1 MNLPILKNHDS
12 TKMVGVVY
20 SEGGNLKV
28 KFTEDQEITE
38 EKFHEIFGNVSF
50 QLNEHSRKD
59 GNIIIKK
66 ATILSFSL

>member
-12 TKMVGVVY
+12 TKMIGVVY

-28 KFTEDQEITE
+28 KFTEDQEITH
-38 EKFHEIFGNVSF
+38 EKFCEIFGNVGYL
-50 QLNEHSRKD
+50 LNEHSRKD